1 MPTSHATAVWNG
13 DLPHGAGKISGKT
26 AAFTDLGYSLK
37 SRLGEEP
44 KTNPE
49 ELLGAAHAGCFSM
62 MIAAVSTGKGLT
74 PARIHTTAAVTFG
87 PDGSGGFAI
96 SGVALDTEAA
106 IPGLDDA
113 GFQEIA
119 ENAKANCPVSKALTG
134 VEITLTARLVTE

>member
-1 MPTSHATAVWNG
+1 MPTSHATVIWIG

-26 AAFTDLGYSLK
+26 GAFTNLGYSLK

-44 KTNPE
+44 KTSPE
-49 ELLGAAHAGCFSM
+49 ELLGAAHAACFSM
-62 MIAAVSTGKGLT
+62 MVSALATGAGLT
-74 PARIHTTAAVTFG
+74 PTRIHTTAAVTFG

-113 GFQEIA
+113 GFQTLA
-119 ENAKANCPVSKALTG
+119 QNAKTGCPVSKALTG
-134 VEITLTARLVTE
+134 VSITLTAKLVAE

>member
-1 MPTSHATAVWNG
+1 MPTSHATVIWIG

-26 AAFTDLGYSLK
+26 GAFTDLGYSLK

-44 KTNPE
+44 KTSPE
-49 ELLGAAHAGCFSM
+49 ELLGAAHAACFSM
-62 MIAAVSTGKGLT
+62 MVSALATGAGLT
-74 PARIHTTAAVTFG
+74 PTRIHTTAAVTFG

-113 GFQEIA
+113 GFQA
-119 ENAKANCPVSKALTG
+119 LAQNAKTGCPVSKALTG
-134 VEITLTARLVTE
+134 VSITLTAKLVAE